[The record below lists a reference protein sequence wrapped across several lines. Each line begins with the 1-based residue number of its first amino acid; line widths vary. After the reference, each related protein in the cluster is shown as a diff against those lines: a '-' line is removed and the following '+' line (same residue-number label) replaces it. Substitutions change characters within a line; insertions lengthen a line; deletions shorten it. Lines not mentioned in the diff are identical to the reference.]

1 MKLRSLIE
9 KIGFS
14 KHLSKSV
21 EDVAADKFEDFGINV
36 GQLYQTFLKKD
47 LSADPAI
54 AQKIMDMV
62 DTDDDNALTNQ
73 IKDLAFLI
81 NQLPDKL
88 EKKDKIGFREI
99 TYRPKGEDPD
109 KGAELKTNK
118 IKLKDLTPESY
129 HPINSPIDLID
140 KDILDIPD
148 GSVGEIKRAAI
159 KLGIDPQNRY
169 ESELRDEIDELL
181 TSAMSDEEEMELFI
195 NYFGDYADEIAA
207 QHGLELYN
215 SKEHPHDLPP
225 DDKGIEEIDALHE
238 NEEYCPKCV
247 SKMKE
252 VIKES
257 IEKIIEKEKPG
268 LWANIRAKRARVGK
282 KGMAKKG
289 SEAYKT
295 AKKAGDKINKDVDE
309 AKTKPAKGKRFAK
322 KVKGKGGRTRTVSY
336 GQAGKAKKGGDRI
349 RPGTK
354 KGHAYCARSAKIK
367 KCKNPPCANALSR
380 KKWKCQGSRSVPE

>member
-1 MKLRSLIE
+1 MKLRSHPLLNLNE
-9 KIGFS
+9 IGFGDRI
-14 KHLSKSV
+14 SKSV
-21 EDVAADKFEDFGINV
+21 DDVSADKFEDFGVYV
-36 GQLYQTFLKKD
+36 GQLYQKFQKKD
-47 LSADPAI
+47 ISADPAI
-54 AQKIMDMV
+54 AQKIMDLV
-62 DTDDDNALTNQ
+62 SDDEKLMNQ
-73 IKDLAFLI
+73 VKDLEFLV
-81 NQLPDKL
+81 NQLPDRPEPKG
-88 EKKDKIGFREI
+88 KIGFKESLNEGIPFPQTEPNEFAYIDFKKWAYSNRKFIRQDLSKYKDTSIFKRLVFWWEKWDKQSNQGAFSNIKPNSNFGRKLAIMMKNDDVIFSKEAWEKNNKI
-99 TYRPKGEDPD
+99 TNL
-109 KGAELKTNK
+109 KGANK
-118 IKLKDLTPESY
+118 
-129 HPINSPIDLID
+129 
-140 KDILDIPD
+140 
-148 GSVGEIKRAAI
+148 
-159 KLGIDPQNRY
+159 DPY
-169 ESELRDEIDELL
+169 
-181 TSAMSDEEEMELFI
+181 SDE
-195 NYFGDYADEIAA
+195 
-207 QHGLELYN
+207 
-215 SKEHPHDLPP
+215 HPNDSPP

-336 GQAGKAKKGGDRI
+336 GQSGKAKKGGDRI

-367 KCKNPPCANALSR
+367 KCKNPPCANTLSR
-380 KKWKCQGSRSVPE
+380 KKWKCKGSRSVPE